1 MFLWRASL
9 RNRLTI
15 AMCAFSIVSGC
26 AMQQF
31 LRVDE
36 RRVDERLRFFLGGGG
51 NSLVLSHGAEAF
63 LIDTKFAGASQSLRH
78 RVEEELLRDVRR
90 ILLTHS
96 HFDHADGLERY
107 HHLGPVLVHENTKRR
122 LEARGVRARWV
133 EVNGAIELQL
143 GDELVRIWFPGK
155 GHTDGDLVAYLVK
168 RKLLVTGD
176 LVTAQNE
183 PVIDVSSGGDVL
195 AFRHTLDA
203 LLQLDFVTALPGHG
217 EPVGRATLVRL
228 RDYLAQLELEVRDGQ
243 SRGWTE
249 DEVVAGISMK
259 GAPDLEPV
267 PFGANREKTTRLMD
281 RALRARKE

>member
-63 LIDTKFAGASQSLRH
+63 LIDTKFAGASKSLRH

-96 HFDHADGLERY
+96 HFDHADGLESR
-107 HHLGPVLVHENTKRR
+107 
-122 LEARGVRARWV
+122 
-133 EVNGAIELQL
+133 
-143 GDELVRIWFPGK
+143 
-155 GHTDGDLVAYLVK
+155 
-168 RKLLVTGD
+168 
-176 LVTAQNE
+176 
-183 PVIDVSSGGDVL
+183 GDVR
-195 AFRHTLDA
+195 RHHRSHLWEG
-203 LLQLDFVTALPGHG
+203 LRGRHRQQPG
-217 EPVGRATLVRL
+217 PA
-228 RDYLAQLELEVRDGQ
+228 
-243 SRGWTE
+243 
-249 DEVVAGISMK
+249 IS
-259 GAPDLEPV
+259 
-267 PFGANREKTTRLMD
+267 
-281 RALRARKE
+281 